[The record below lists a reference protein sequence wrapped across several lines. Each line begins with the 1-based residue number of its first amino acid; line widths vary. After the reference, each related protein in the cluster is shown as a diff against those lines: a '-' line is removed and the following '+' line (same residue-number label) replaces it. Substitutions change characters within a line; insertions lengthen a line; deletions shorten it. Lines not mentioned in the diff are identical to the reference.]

1 MSLHNF
7 FHNYNLYN
15 QEFNID
21 VSELTDE
28 HPKAPQPLNTPIKLK
43 PHQLTLLQRCLDY
56 ETRMIRLNEYS
67 RLNICAESTDE
78 FKTSMGV
85 IGDRVGSGKSYVV
98 LSIINSTNTVNNDN
112 TVIKSCGLNNIIF
125 FIKDN
130 KPVVKTNMLVIPHNL
145 CAQWETYI
153 KNFNANIKYK
163 IINKQKV
170 ISNIIDDEIDITTFD
185 LIVVTSTFSNRIFKL
200 INDKNV
206 KLKRVFF
213 DEVDNLNIPGCATI
227 YSNFYWFITASYG
240 NLLYPR
246 GFSKYDSTIG
256 RHMWCAHGVRN
267 SGLVKSIFQDLVQSI
282 PREYMKVLV
291 IKNSEAYVESS
302 ITLPEIITN
311 IIKSKTPH
319 TINILN
325 GIVDKNIIECLNAGD
340 IDRAITHINSNNKGT
355 EENIISMMIDKYNN
369 LLTNQK
375 LRLSMTV
382 NYMYDN
388 EEERATEIAN
398 IQKKIDELNN
408 KIKLISDR
416 IESSDICSICF
427 DDIDNKSITKCCQNS
442 FCFRC
447 IHIWLSKKAICP
459 LCKTN
464 VSDTDIFVV
473 DKSNTNIVIQ
483 PTEEEM
489 LDQSEFNENFDK
501 WKNFDILLNKKKG
514 ASKMLIFSNY
524 DNTFVNVIPLLNKHQ
539 IKWDFIK
546 GNGATINN
554 IVTKY
559 KGTQLDVLL
568 VNARHYATGMNLEN
582 TTDIVMFH
590 KFETQMEQQVIGRA
604 HRYGRTDPLNVHYLL
619 YENELHS

>member
-67 RLNICAESTDE
+67 RLNIGAESTDE

-170 ISNIIDDEIDITTFD
+170 ISTIIDDEIDITTFD

-427 DDIDNKSITKCCQNS
+427 DDIDNKTITKCCQNS

-447 IHIWLSKKAICP
+447 IHIWLSKKAVCP

-464 VSDTDIFVV
+464 VSNTDIFVV

-489 LDQSEFNENFDK
+489 LDHSEFNEKFDK

-619 YENELHS
+619 YENELVS